1 MLLLNKIIYIPF
13 IFINFYSLIL
23 KHLIH
28 GYLILL
34 FSIHFPY
41 LNTLYSIPFSYELS
55 NKILEYGK
63 MMLSLLIF
71 MVNPIINVRGDSI
84 ILCVLKI
91 SQKLH
96 FNIKSYPKK
105 KKKSIAHP
113 ITFPFNNT
121 SYILSLYFLL
131 KKKSLLL
138 FHNPYFF
145 DPITKPTSLTNQN

>member
-55 NKILEYGK
+55 NKILKYGK

-71 MVNPIINVRGDSI
+71 MVNPIINVRRDSI
-84 ILCVLKI
+84 ILCVLKV
-91 SQKLH
+91 SQKLD
-96 FNIKSYPKK
+96 FNIKSYLQKK
-105 KKKSIAHP
+105 KKNSIAHP

-131 KKKSLLL
+131 KKK
-138 FHNPYFF
+138 
-145 DPITKPTSLTNQN
+145 ITFIVP

>member
-71 MVNPIINVRGDSI
+71 MVNPIINVRRDSI
-84 ILCVLKI
+84 ILCVLKV
-91 SQKLH
+91 SQKLD
-96 FNIKSYPKK
+96 FNIKSYLQK

-113 ITFPFNNT
+113 IIFPFNNT

-131 KKKSLLL
+131 KKK
-138 FHNPYFF
+138 
-145 DPITKPTSLTNQN
+145 ITFIVP

>member
-71 MVNPIINVRGDSI
+71 MVNSIINVRGDSI

-105 KKKSIAHP
+105 KKNQLLIRSP
-113 ITFPFNNT
+113 FPLTIHLT
-121 SYILSLYFLL
+121 SYLFIFYWKKNQFYCSIIRTSLILSQ
-131 KKKSLLL
+131 
-138 FHNPYFF
+138 NPHH
-145 DPITKPTSLTNQN
+145 

>member
-28 GYLILL
+28 GYLIIL

-41 LNTLYSIPFSYELS
+41 LNILYSIPFSYELS

-71 MVNPIINVRGDSI
+71 MVNLIINVRGDSI

-105 KKKSIAHP
+105 KKKNQLLIRSP
-113 ITFPFNNT
+113 FPLTIHLT
-121 SYILSLYFLL
+121 SY
-131 KKKSLLL
+131 L
-138 FHNPYFF
+138 FIFY
-145 DPITKPTSLTNQN
+145 